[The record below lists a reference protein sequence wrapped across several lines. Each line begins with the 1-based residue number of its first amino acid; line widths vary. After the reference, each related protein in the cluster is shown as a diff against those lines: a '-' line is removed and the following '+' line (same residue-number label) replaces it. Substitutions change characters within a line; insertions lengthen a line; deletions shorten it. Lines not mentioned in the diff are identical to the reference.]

1 MSNILPS
8 FGRVIDIGW
17 QNTILQEVK
26 LDMKVRFADESFQN
40 NYSTVSTKNYPSV
53 TFSLLLIKEKLLE
66 DILQI
71 CIKKYIYISKFK
83 NHSNLLKNFYSS
95 NKINFTNINFPDF
108 IPLYICN
115 LT

>member
-1 MSNILPS
+1 MSNTLPS

-53 TFSLLLIKEKLLE
+53 TFSLLLIKEKLL

-71 CIKKYIYISKFK
+71 CIKKYIYL
-83 NHSNLLKNFYSS
+83 NLKIIQIYSR
-95 NKINFTNINFPDF
+95 IF
-108 IPLYICN
+108 IPQIK
-115 LT
+115 